1 VVSTHK
7 DDDGDD
13 ATQEKKTSNNN
24 NNNNNN
30 KSCGCEAF
38 FAHCAA
44 QSYDGLFRE
53 LRPSYIYIGT
63 NIAFLLQVA
72 KYLPAASEN
81 LELVLSMMAIVET
94 PASESHGGCPG
105 KRTYFSPS
113 PACLSAKAL

>member
-1 VVSTHK
+1 MVSTHK

-53 LRPSYIYIGT
+53 LRPSYIYWD
-63 NIAFLLQVA
+63 Q
-72 KYLPAASEN
+72 YSLP
-81 LELVLSMMAIVET
+81 T
-94 PASESHGGCPG
+94 PSREIFARGFRKS
-105 KRTYFSPS
+105 
-113 PACLSAKAL
+113 